1 MGVPIVPGSDTLR
14 AASEA
19 LSEAHATACLVS
31 LADGTWYAM
40 SAEELT
46 SATAA
51 FTLDTAIQ
59 HALQADRT
67 PPLFPDMPLDSALHY
82 FPRWPVLPI
91 LNRANRGTLRGC

>member
-1 MGVPIVPGSDTLR
+1 M
-14 AASEA
+14 
-19 LSEAHATACLVS
+19 S

-51 FTLDTAIQ
+51 FTLDTPIE

-91 LNRANRGTLRGC
+91 LNRASRGTAGRRC